1 MTRESEAAEVLVALP
16 PGTLRLLVGGIVL
29 AVVVML
35 AMLAFEI
42 VILFKVFDL
51 IDLVEK
57 LVPATWRD
65 NLIGR
70 VP

>member
-1 MTRESEAAEVLVALP
+1 MALP
-16 PGTLRLLVGGIVL
+16 VGTLRLLVGGIVL

-57 LVPATWRD
+57 LVPSA
-65 NLIGR
+65 
-70 VP
+70 

>member
-1 MTRESEAAEVLVALP
+1 MTTEPEPAEVVVALP
-16 PGTLRLLVGGIVL
+16 VGTLRLLVGGIVL

-51 IDLVEK
+51 IDVVEQR
-57 LVPATWRD
+57 LPA
-65 NLIGR
+65 I
-70 VP
+70 

>member
-1 MTRESEAAEVLVALP
+1 MEELMTTEPKPAEVMVALP
-16 PGTLRLLVGGIVL
+16 VGTLRLLVGGIIL
-29 AVVVML
+29 AVLVML

-57 LVPATWRD
+57 LVPSA
-65 NLIGR
+65 
-70 VP
+70 

>member
-1 MTRESEAAEVLVALP
+1 MTTEPKPAEVMVALP
-16 PGTLRLLVGGIVL
+16 VGTLRLLMGSIVA
-29 AVVVML
+29 AVLVML

-57 LVPATWRD
+57 LVPPA
-65 NLIGR
+65 
-70 VP
+70 

>member
-1 MTRESEAAEVLVALP
+1 MTTEPELAEVMVALP
-16 PGTLRLLVGGIVL
+16 VGTLRLLVGGIIL
-29 AVVVML
+29 AVLVMF

-57 LVPATWRD
+57 LVPAA
-65 NLIGR
+65 
-70 VP
+70 

>member
-1 MTRESEAAEVLVALP
+1 MVALP
-16 PGTLRLLVGGIVL
+16 LGTLRLLVGGIVL

-42 VILFKVFDL
+42 VILLQVFDL

-57 LVPATWRD
+57 LVPAT
-65 NLIGR
+65 
-70 VP
+70 

>member
-1 MTRESEAAEVLVALP
+1 MTRESEAAEHAVALP
-16 PGTLRLLVGGIVL
+16 LTTLRLMVGGIVL

-42 VILFKVFDL
+42 VILLQVFDL

-57 LVPATWRD
+57 LVPAT
-65 NLIGR
+65 
-70 VP
+70 

>member
-1 MTRESEAAEVLVALP
+1 MTREPEPAEVMVALP
-16 PGTLRLLVGGIVL
+16 VGTLRLLVGGIVL

-42 VILFKVFDL
+42 VILLQVFDL

-57 LVPATWRD
+57 LVPAT
-65 NLIGR
+65 
-70 VP
+70 

>member
-1 MTRESEAAEVLVALP
+1 MTRQSKPAEVMVALP
-16 PGTLRLLVGGIVL
+16 VGTLRLLVGGIVL

-42 VILFKVFDL
+42 VILLQVFDL

-57 LVPATWRD
+57 LVPA
-65 NLIGR
+65 G
-70 VP
+70 